1 MDYVL
6 LFVLLSS
13 LFEVVESYLQQAPTL
28 RGMIERLYGYYSRS
42 IFLFFL
48 AHPSFYFMIFV
59 VLVTD
64 RLNLPMIFILSF
76 KIFDMFYKLDL
87 IKRLYKTLDIPLEI
101 QQMLDIKL
109 PPMMAYMGVV
119 LYPVMLYMALI

>member
-48 AHPSFYFMIFV
+48 AHPSFYFMLFV
-59 VLVTD
+59 ALVTD
-64 RLNLPMIFILSF
+64 KLNLSMIFILSF